1 MLRVE
6 TSSGKARFKQTNK
19 RNPTPHAPV
28 AVVNAIYLRTVYNFA
43 DLAASFATPLHSTTV
58 PL

>member
-6 TSSGKARFKQTNK
+6 TWSGKARFKQTNK

-28 AVVNAIYLRTVYNFA
+28 AVVNAICLRTV
-43 DLAASFATPLHSTTV
+43 
-58 PL
+58 